1 MKSGETAGQGNGH
14 PFVLTARKRSAQA
27 RSWKPGRRRQP
38 SGARERWGPDRGEAP
53 QGVRCAARQRDRLCF
68 LAGDAHSPKQLEP
81 RTLAIDVIPRC
92 CPAGSRLYQFDKG
105 SQRCVQARQGWQG
118 QGSKPDG
125 AIGRGAGAASK
136 PTTEIVTPETMSD
149 KIDRKRQLISAWC
162 S

>member
-1 MKSGETAGQGNGH
+1 ME
-14 PFVLTARKRSAQA
+14 
-27 RSWKPGRRRQP
+27 
-38 SGARERWGPDRGEAP
+38 
-53 QGVRCAARQRDRLCF
+53 ARQGRNPPGGF
-68 LAGDAHSPKQLEP
+68 DAQHDSATGYASWPGTPIRPSNLNP
-81 RTLAIDVIPRC
+81 VPWPSTSYRGVVRPIWR
-92 CPAGSRLYQFDKG
+92 SRLYQFDKG

-136 PTTEIVTPETMSD
+136 PTTKIVTPEIMSD